1 MAETKTINLDINAN
15 LGTLKQQFKEAQ
27 NEVNALSEKFGATS
41 KEAVKAAR
49 AAADLKDRI
58 GDAKALTDAFNPDAK
73 FKSLTASIGGA
84 AGGFSA
90 FQGAMGLVGAES
102 KNVEAAL
109 LKVQSAMALSQ
120 GLQQLGE
127 ARDSF
132 KQLGA
137 VAKSVFTGMKGA
149 IAATGI
155 GVLLIALGAI
165 AANWDSIKGAI
176 GGVTEKQQALT
187 RETQK
192 DLDLQK
198 SKLTRLN
205 QQDNALR
212 LQGATEREI
221 LVLKI
226 AQTKQVAEAGLKQIE
241 AAKRNRDEQIEATAI
256 SRENLSNIL
265 KFIEYPITTILKA
278 VDKVRSV
285 MGQKSTLS
293 KDFLDFQAGL
303 IFNEEKV
310 RKEADKG
317 IRAIREENQKVIAE
331 QQALEVQLRGI
342 DKQAAADRL
351 AIKKQATLDLE
362 AQRADEA
369 EKNQL
374 AYQNKV
380 ASDIF
385 EEEQMN
391 ALNQREIDATKAK
404 NEAKLKDEEDARI
417 FLNGIKAKQEADD
430 IANAEREKARL
441 AKQKEDR
448 YNGVKNGLAAIN
460 DLTFLFAGKSLA
472 QQKKAFQVQKA
483 VSIAQTL
490 IDTYKSATAAFSSL
504 AGTGPQGVVLGGI
517 AAVAAIA
524 SGLANVKRISATQ
537 FDSGGGGGGSTPSPS
552 GGGGGGGGGAPTS
565 GSVTNTVTPN
575 FNIVG
580 ANGQNQLN
588 GAMQP
593 IQAFVV
599 SSEITTQQQLD
610 RNKLRN
616 ATL

>member
-1 MAETKTINLDINAN
+1 MAETKTINLEVNAD
-15 LGTLKQQFKEAQ
+15 LKSLKQQFKEAQ

-41 KEAVKAAR
+41 KEAVKAAK

-198 SKLTRLN
+198 SKLARLN

-226 AQTKQVAEAGLKQIE
+226 AQTKQVADAGLKQIE

-293 KDFLDFQAGL
+293 KDFTDFQAGL

-404 NEAKLKDEEDARI
+404 NEAKLKDEDDARI

-441 AKQKEDR
+441 SKQKEDR

-517 AAVAAIA
+517 AAAAAIA

-537 FDSGGGGGGSTPSPS
+537 FDSGGGGGGSTPST

-593 IQAFVV
+593 IQAYVV
-599 SSEITTQQQLD
+599 SSDITTQQQLD
-610 RNKLRN
+610 RNKIRN

>member
-15 LGTLKQQFKEAQ
+15 LGSLKQQFKEAQ

-102 KNVEAAL
+102 KNVEAAI

-176 GGVTEKQQALT
+176 GGATEKQKALT

-192 DLDLQK
+192 NLDLQK
-198 SKLTRLN
+198 SKLARLN
-205 QQDNALR
+205 QQENALR
-212 LQGATEREI
+212 LQGLTEREI

-226 AQTKQVAEAGLKQIE
+226 AQYKLVADEGLKQIIN
-241 AAKRNRDEQIEATAI
+241 AKKAKDVQIEATAI

-293 KDFLDFQAGL
+293 KDFTDFQAGL

-317 IRAIREENQKVIAE
+317 IRAIREENIKVIAE
-331 QQALEVQLRGI
+331 FEALEVQLRGI
-342 DKQAAADRL
+342 DTQAAADRA
-351 AIKKQATLDLE
+351 AIKKQATLDLD

-369 EKNQL
+369 EKNL
-374 AYQNKV
+374 IAYQNKV

-404 NEAKLKDEEDARI
+404 NDAKLKDEDDARI

-448 YNGVKNGLAAIN
+448 YNVVKNGLAAIN

-517 AAVAAIA
+517 AAAAAIA

-537 FDSGGGGGGSTPSPS
+537 FDSGGGGGGSSPSPS
-552 GGGGGGGGGAPTS
+552 GGGGGGGAPTS

-610 RNKLRN
+610 RNKIRN

>member
-1 MAETKTINLDINAN
+1 
-15 LGTLKQQFKEAQ
+15 
-27 NEVNALSEKFGATS
+27 
-41 KEAVKAAR
+41 
-49 AAADLKDRI
+49 
-58 GDAKALTDAFNPDAK
+58 
-73 FKSLTASIGGA
+73 
-84 AGGFSA
+84 
-90 FQGAMGLVGAES
+90 MGLVGAES

-198 SKLTRLN
+198 SKLARLN

-226 AQTKQVAEAGLKQIE
+226 AQTKQVADAGLKQIE

-293 KDFLDFQAGL
+293 KDFLDFQSGL

-374 AYQNKV
+374 AYQNRI
-380 ASDIF
+380 ANELNEDQQIALLDA
-385 EEEQMN
+385 EEKRLAKERADKQLADESELRVIKNGLDAEQ
-391 ALNQREIDATKAK
+391 AKIDAQRDKDDFNRKQSLNKQKLQMAISSIGVLQDAMSLFTAK
-404 NEAKLKDEEDARI
+404 NEKDARNQFKI
-417 FLNGIKAKQEADD
+417 NKALSLASA
-430 IANAEREKARL
+430 IANTAL
-441 AKQKEDR
+441 AVTGALTAGGNPIK
-448 YNGVKNGLAAIN
+448 LA
-460 DLTFLFAGKSLA
+460 
-472 QQKKAFQVQKA
+472 
-483 VSIAQTL
+483 
-490 IDTYKSATAAFSSL
+490 
-504 AGTGPQGVVLGGI
+504 TGMQFIEAGI
-517 AAVAAIA
+517 AAASGGVAIA
-524 SGLANVKRISATQ
+524 KIAGTQ
-537 FDSGGGGGGSTPSPS
+537 FGGTGGGGGGSSPSPS
-552 GGGGGGGGGAPTS
+552 GGGGGGSSSQNGGAGGSGIVIFRYLTSQNAGLQISGGTITTS
-565 GSVTNTVTPN
+565 GNYTIHTFTSTGTTTVS
-575 FNIVG
+575 I
-580 ANGQNQLN
+580 L
-588 GAMQP
+588 
-593 IQAFVV
+593 
-599 SSEITTQQQLD
+599 
-610 RNKLRN
+610 
-616 ATL
+616 

>member
-15 LGTLKQQFKEAQ
+15 LGSLKQQFKEAQ

-102 KNVEAAL
+102 KNVEAAI

-176 GGVTEKQQALT
+176 GGATEKQKALT
-187 RETQK
+187 RETQR

-198 SKLTRLN
+198 SKLARLN

-226 AQTKQVAEAGLKQIE
+226 AQTKQVAEAGLKQII

-293 KDFLDFQAGL
+293 KDFTDFQAGL

-317 IRAIREENQKVIAE
+317 IRAIREENRKVIAE
-331 QQALEVQLRGI
+331 QEALEVQLRGI
-342 DKQAAADRL
+342 DTQAAADRA
-351 AIKKQATLDLE
+351 AIKKQANLDRASE
-362 AQRADEA
+362 QKEADEKFKTDKQKSIDEQA
-369 EKNQL
+369 EIAESVRIATEARKEKALTDAADKIKNDKEV
-374 AYQNKV
+374 N
-380 ASDIF
+380 DIMF
-385 EEEQMN
+385 AAAKKFQEDKDKI
-391 ALNQREIDATKAK
+391 AADA
-404 NEAKLKDEEDARI
+404 EAKRKLRAQQNYDA
-417 FLNGIKAKQEADD
+417 
-430 IANAEREKARL
+430 
-441 AKQKEDR
+441 
-448 YNGVKNGLAAIN
+448 VKNGLAAIN

-517 AAVAAIA
+517 AAAAAIA

-537 FDSGGGGGGSTPSPS
+537 FDSGGGGGGSSPSPS
-552 GGGGGGGGGAPTS
+552 GGGGGGGGGSPTS

-610 RNKLRN
+610 RNKIRN

>member
-15 LGTLKQQFKEAQ
+15 LGSLKQQFKEAQ

-102 KNVEAAL
+102 KNVEAAI

-176 GGVTEKQQALT
+176 GGATEKQKALT
-187 RETQK
+187 RETQR

-198 SKLTRLN
+198 SKLARLN

-226 AQTKQVAEAGLKQIE
+226 AQTKQVAEAGLKQII

-293 KDFLDFQAGL
+293 KDFTDFQAGL

-317 IRAIREENQKVIAE
+317 IRAIREENRKVIAE
-331 QQALEVQLRGI
+331 QEALEVQLRGI
-342 DKQAAADRL
+342 DTQAAADRA
-351 AIKKQATLDLE
+351 AIKKQANLDRASE
-362 AQRADEA
+362 QKEADEKFKTDKQKSIDEQA
-369 EKNQL
+369 EIAESVRIATEARKEKALTDAADKIKNDKEV
-374 AYQNKV
+374 N
-380 ASDIF
+380 DIMF
-385 EEEQMN
+385 AAAKKFQEDKDKI
-391 ALNQREIDATKAK
+391 AADA
-404 NEAKLKDEEDARI
+404 EAKRKLRAQQNYDA
-417 FLNGIKAKQEADD
+417 
-430 IANAEREKARL
+430 
-441 AKQKEDR
+441 
-448 YNGVKNGLAAIN
+448 VKNGLAAIN

-517 AAVAAIA
+517 AAAAAIA

-537 FDSGGGGGGSTPSPS
+537 FDSGGGGGGSTPSN

-610 RNKLRN
+610 RNKIRN

>member
-102 KNVEAAL
+102 KNVEAAI

-226 AQTKQVAEAGLKQIE
+226 AQTKQVADAGLKQIE

-293 KDFLDFQAGL
+293 KDFTDFQAGL

-404 NEAKLKDEEDARI
+404 NEAKLKDEDDARI

-441 AKQKEDR
+441 SKQKEDR

-517 AAVAAIA
+517 AAAAAIA

-537 FDSGGGGGGSTPSPS
+537 FDSGGGGGGSTPST

-593 IQAFVV
+593 IQAYVV
-599 SSEITTQQQLD
+599 SSDITTQQQLD
-610 RNKLRN
+610 RNKIRN

>member
-198 SKLTRLN
+198 SKLARLN

-404 NEAKLKDEEDARI
+404 NEAKLKDEDDARI

-537 FDSGGGGGGSTPSPS
+537 FDSGGGGGGSSPSPS
-552 GGGGGGGGGAPTS
+552 GGGGGGGGGSPTS

>member
-15 LGTLKQQFKEAQ
+15 LGSLKQQFKEAQ

-176 GGVTEKQQALT
+176 GGATDKQKALT
-187 RETQK
+187 RETQR

-198 SKLTRLN
+198 SKLARLN

-226 AQTKQVAEAGLKQIE
+226 AQTKQVAEAGLKQII

-293 KDFLDFQAGL
+293 KDFTDFQAGL

-317 IRAIREENQKVIAE
+317 IRAIREENRKVIAE
-331 QQALEVQLRGI
+331 QEALEVQLRGI
-342 DKQAAADRL
+342 DTQAAADRA
-351 AIKKQATLDLE
+351 AIKKQANLDRASE
-362 AQRADEA
+362 QKEADEKFKTDKQKSIDEQA
-369 EKNQL
+369 EIAESVRIATEARKEKALTDAADKIKNDKEV
-374 AYQNKV
+374 N
-380 ASDIF
+380 DIMF
-385 EEEQMN
+385 AAAKKFQEDKDKI
-391 ALNQREIDATKAK
+391 AADA
-404 NEAKLKDEEDARI
+404 EAKRKLRAQQNYDA
-417 FLNGIKAKQEADD
+417 
-430 IANAEREKARL
+430 
-441 AKQKEDR
+441 
-448 YNGVKNGLAAIN
+448 VKNGLAAIN

-517 AAVAAIA
+517 AAAAAIA

-537 FDSGGGGGGSTPSPS
+537 FDSGGGGGGSSPSPS

-610 RNKLRN
+610 RNKIRN

>member
-15 LGTLKQQFKEAQ
+15 LGSLKQQFKEAQ

-102 KNVEAAL
+102 KNVEAAI

-176 GGVTEKQQALT
+176 GGATEKQKALT
-187 RETQK
+187 RETQR

-226 AQTKQVAEAGLKQIE
+226 AQTKQVAEAGLKQII

-293 KDFLDFQAGL
+293 KDFTDFQAGL

-317 IRAIREENQKVIAE
+317 IRAIREENRKVIAE
-331 QQALEVQLRGI
+331 QEALEVQLRGI
-342 DKQAAADRL
+342 DTQAAADRA
-351 AIKKQATLDLE
+351 AIKKQANLDRASE
-362 AQRADEA
+362 QKEADEKFKTDKQKSIDEQA
-369 EKNQL
+369 EIAESVRIATEARKEKALTDAADKIKNDKEV
-374 AYQNKV
+374 N
-380 ASDIF
+380 DIMF
-385 EEEQMN
+385 AAAKKFQEDKDKI
-391 ALNQREIDATKAK
+391 AADA
-404 NEAKLKDEEDARI
+404 EAKRKLRAQQNYDA
-417 FLNGIKAKQEADD
+417 
-430 IANAEREKARL
+430 
-441 AKQKEDR
+441 
-448 YNGVKNGLAAIN
+448 VKNGLAAIN

-517 AAVAAIA
+517 AAAAAIA

-537 FDSGGGGGGSTPSPS
+537 FDSGGGGGGSTPSN

-610 RNKLRN
+610 RNKIRN

>member
-15 LGTLKQQFKEAQ
+15 LGSLKQQFKEAQ

-165 AANWDSIKGAI
+165 AANWDTIKGAI

-198 SKLTRLN
+198 SKLARLN

-293 KDFLDFQAGL
+293 KDFTDFQAGL

-317 IRAIREENQKVIAE
+317 IRAIREENRKVIAE

-351 AIKKQATLDLE
+351 AIKKQATLDLD

-380 ASDIF
+380 ASDTF

-517 AAVAAIA
+517 AAAAAIA

-537 FDSGGGGGGSTPSPS
+537 FDSGGGGGGSSPSPS
-552 GGGGGGGGGAPTS
+552 GGGGGGGGSPTS

-610 RNKLRN
+610 RNKIRN

>member
-198 SKLTRLN
+198 SKLARLN

-226 AQTKQVAEAGLKQIE
+226 AQTKQVADAGLKQIE

-404 NEAKLKDEEDARI
+404 NEAKLKDEDDARI

-460 DLTFLFAGKSLA
+460 DLTLLFAGKSLA

-537 FDSGGGGGGSTPSPS
+537 FDSGSGGGGSTPST

>member
-1 MAETKTINLDINAN
+1 
-15 LGTLKQQFKEAQ
+15 
-27 NEVNALSEKFGATS
+27 
-41 KEAVKAAR
+41 
-49 AAADLKDRI
+49 
-58 GDAKALTDAFNPDAK
+58 
-73 FKSLTASIGGA
+73 
-84 AGGFSA
+84 
-90 FQGAMGLVGAES
+90 
-102 KNVEAAL
+102 
-109 LKVQSAMALSQ
+109 
-120 GLQQLGE
+120 
-127 ARDSF
+127 
-132 KQLGA
+132 
-137 VAKSVFTGMKGA
+137 MKGA

>member
-226 AQTKQVAEAGLKQIE
+226 AQTKQVADAGLKQIE

-351 AIKKQATLDLE
+351 AIKKQATLDFE

-517 AAVAAIA
+517 AAAAAIA

-537 FDSGGGGGGSTPSPS
+537 FDSGGGGGGSSPSPS
-552 GGGGGGGGGAPTS
+552 GGGGGGGAPTS

-610 RNKLRN
+610 RNKIRN

>member
-1 MAETKTINLDINAN
+1 MAETKTINLEVNAD
-15 LGTLKQQFKEAQ
+15 LKSLKQQFKEAQ

-49 AAADLKDRI
+49 AAAELKDRI

-176 GGVTEKQQALT
+176 GGVTAKQQALT

-198 SKLTRLN
+198 SKLARLN

-226 AQTKQVAEAGLKQIE
+226 AQTKQVADAGLKQIE

-303 IFNEEKV
+303 IFNEDKV
-310 RKEADKG
+310 KKEADKG

-331 QQALEVQLRGI
+331 QQALEVQLRTI

-369 EKNQL
+369 EKNLL

-380 ASDIF
+380 ASDTF

-441 AKQKEDR
+441 LKQKEDR
-448 YNGVKNGLAAIN
+448 YNAVKNGLSAIN

-472 QQKKAFQVQKA
+472 QQKKAFQIQKA

-517 AAVAAIA
+517 AAAAAIA

-537 FDSGGGGGGSTPSPS
+537 FDSGGGGGGGSSPSPSS
-552 GGGGGGGGGAPTS
+552 GGGGGGSSTS

-593 IQAFVV
+593 IQAYVV
-599 SSEITTQQQLD
+599 SSDITTQQQLD
-610 RNKLRN
+610 RNKIRN

>member
-15 LGTLKQQFKEAQ
+15 LGSLKQQFKEAQ
-27 NEVNALSEKFGATS
+27 NEVNALSEKFGSTS

-102 KNVEAAL
+102 KNVEAAI

-176 GGVTEKQQALT
+176 GGATEKQQALT

-198 SKLTRLN
+198 SKLARLN

-226 AQTKQVAEAGLKQIE
+226 AQTKQVADAGLKQIE

-293 KDFLDFQAGL
+293 KDFTDFQAGL

-317 IRAIREENQKVIAE
+317 IRAIREENRKVIAE
-331 QQALEVQLRGI
+331 QEALEVQLRGI

-369 EKNQL
+369 EKNLL

-517 AAVAAIA
+517 AAAAAIA

-537 FDSGGGGGGSTPSPS
+537 FDSGGGGGGSTPST
-552 GGGGGGGGGAPTS
+552 GGEGGGGGGGAPTS

-610 RNKLRN
+610 RNKIRN

>member
-15 LGTLKQQFKEAQ
+15 LGSLKQQFKEAQ

-102 KNVEAAL
+102 KNVEAAI

-176 GGVTEKQQALT
+176 GGATEKQKALT
-187 RETQK
+187 RETQR

-198 SKLTRLN
+198 SKLARLN

-226 AQTKQVAEAGLKQIE
+226 AQTKQVAEAGLKQII

-293 KDFLDFQAGL
+293 KDFTDFQAGL

-317 IRAIREENQKVIAE
+317 IRAIREENRKVIAE
-331 QQALEVQLRGI
+331 QEALEVQLRGI

-369 EKNQL
+369 EKNLL

-404 NEAKLKDEEDARI
+404 NEAKLKDEDDARI

-448 YNGVKNGLAAIN
+448 YNGVKNSLAAIN

-517 AAVAAIA
+517 AAAAAIA

-537 FDSGGGGGGSTPSPS
+537 FDSGGGGGGGSSPSPS
-552 GGGGGGGGGAPTS
+552 GGGGGGGGAPTS

-610 RNKLRN
+610 RNKIRN

>member
-15 LGTLKQQFKEAQ
+15 LGSLKQQFKEAQ

-102 KNVEAAL
+102 KNVEAAI

-176 GGVTEKQQALT
+176 GGATEKQKALT
-187 RETQK
+187 RETQR

-198 SKLTRLN
+198 SKLARLN

-226 AQTKQVAEAGLKQIE
+226 AQTKQVAEAGLKQII

-293 KDFLDFQAGL
+293 KDFTDFQAGL

-317 IRAIREENQKVIAE
+317 IRAIREENRKVIAE
-331 QQALEVQLRGI
+331 QEALEVQLRGI
-342 DKQAAADRL
+342 DTQAAADRA
-351 AIKKQATLDLE
+351 AIKKQANLDRASE
-362 AQRADEA
+362 QKEADEKFKTDKQKSIDEQA
-369 EKNQL
+369 EIAESVRIATEARKEKALTDAADKIKNDKEV
-374 AYQNKV
+374 N
-380 ASDIF
+380 DIMF
-385 EEEQMN
+385 AAAKKFQDDKDKI
-391 ALNQREIDATKAK
+391 AADA
-404 NEAKLKDEEDARI
+404 EAKRKLRAQQNYDA
-417 FLNGIKAKQEADD
+417 
-430 IANAEREKARL
+430 
-441 AKQKEDR
+441 
-448 YNGVKNGLAAIN
+448 VKNSLAAIN

-517 AAVAAIA
+517 AAAAAIA

-537 FDSGGGGGGSTPSPS
+537 FDSGGGGGGSTPSN

-610 RNKLRN
+610 RNKIRN

>member
-165 AANWDSIKGAI
+165 AANWDRIKGAI

-226 AQTKQVAEAGLKQIE
+226 AQTKQVADAGLKQIE

-317 IRAIREENQKVIAE
+317 IRAIREENQKVISE

-404 NEAKLKDEEDARI
+404 NEAKLKDEDDARI

-517 AAVAAIA
+517 AAAAAIA

-537 FDSGGGGGGSTPSPS
+537 FDSGGGGGGATPSTS
-552 GGGGGGGGGAPTS
+552 GGGGGGGGAPTS

-593 IQAFVV
+593 IQAYVV

-610 RNKLRN
+610 RNKIRN

>member
-198 SKLTRLN
+198 SKLARLN

-226 AQTKQVAEAGLKQIE
+226 AQTKQVADAGLKQIE

-404 NEAKLKDEEDARI
+404 NEAKLKDEDDARI

-460 DLTFLFAGKSLA
+460 DLTLLFAGKSLA

-537 FDSGGGGGGSTPSPS
+537 FDSGGGGGGSTPSTG